1 MWKRDKAE
9 RNFFD
14 KPVTP
19 EPAATPTFS
28 TPSPILPTPPP
39 APPPTPTPPANDV
52 RADSRPDTAAP
63 RKAATPLAATSPKG
77 SVLGATL
84 RFKGDLVADE
94 DLVVQGQIEGSILHT
109 RSLTIGP
116 DGVMKGDIRARRIV
130 IEGTVSGDLYALE
143 CVTVRSTGH
152 VNGSIYAPRV
162 AIAEGAQFNGK
173 VDMAHAPAVPSPV
186 LAGPT
191 HDDTRAPR
199 AGTPAFVEPESST
212 VDVAMDDVD
221 VEDLLDGPTDRS

>member
-1 MWKRDKAE
+1 VR
-9 RNFFD
+9 
-14 KPVTP
+14 P
-19 EPAATPTFS
+19 EP
-28 TPSPILPTPPP
+28 
-39 APPPTPTPPANDV
+39 
-52 RADSRPDTAAP
+52 RQEAAP
-63 RKAATPLAATSPKG
+63 ARKAATPPAATSPKG

-130 IEGTVSGDLYALE
+130 IEGTVTGDLYALE

-152 VNGSIYAPRV
+152 VRGSIYAPRV

-173 VDMAHAPAVPSPV
+173 VDMANAPAVPSPV
-186 LAGPT
+186 VAALHGDAPT
-191 HDDTRAPR
+191 DAPR
-199 AGTPAFVEPESST
+199 ASAVQVDATDTATDAATDVALDE
-212 VDVAMDDVD
+212 VDVD
-221 VEDLLDGPTDRS
+221 DLLDGQTPRP

>member
-1 MWKRDKAE
+1 MWKRDRSE

-14 KPVTP
+14 RPLSAD
-19 EPAATPTFS
+19 AAPTFS
-28 TPSPILPTPPP
+28 TPSPSLPTPP
-39 APPPTPTPPANDV
+39 APPPPADDV
-52 RADSRPDTAAP
+52 RAESRVDTAPA
-63 RKAATPLAATSPKG
+63 RKAAAAPAATSPRG

-109 RSLTIGP
+109 RSLTIGT
-116 DGVMKGDIRARRIV
+116 DGAMKGDIRARRIV
-130 IEGTVSGDLYALE
+130 IEGTVTGDLYALE

-173 VDMAHAPAVPSPV
+173 VDMAHAPSVPSPV
-186 LAGPT
+186 LAGG
-191 HDDTRAPR
+191 APGESGADVTTG
-199 AGTPAFVEPESST
+199 AGST
-212 VDVAMDDVD
+212 AAALDDVAVD
-221 VEDLLDGPTDRS
+221 DLLGGGTERS

>member
-1 MWKRDKAE
+1 MWKRDKVE

-14 KPVTP
+14 KPVSA
-19 EPAATPTFS
+19 EPTPTFS
-28 TPSPILPTPPP
+28 TPSPILPTPPA
-39 APPPTPTPPANDV
+39 APPPPAAPAPPANDV
-52 RADSRPDTAAP
+52 RVDPAP
-63 RKAATPLAATSPKG
+63 ARKAASPPAATSPKG

-109 RSLTIGP
+109 RSLTIGA

-130 IEGTVSGDLYALE
+130 IEGTVAGDLYALE

-186 LAGPT
+186 LASAAHDEPT
-191 HDDTRAPR
+191 PL
-199 AGTPAFVEPESST
+199 PAAETGAAENALD
-212 VDVAMDDVD
+212 DVAVD
-221 VEDLLDGPTDRS
+221 DLLDGGVARD

>member
-19 EPAATPTFS
+19 EPAPTFS

-39 APPPTPTPPANDV
+39 TPPVAPANDLRTDA
-52 RADSRPDTAAP
+52 RADGTAA
-63 RKAATPLAATSPKG
+63 RKAAAPPAATSPKG
-77 SVLGATL
+77 SVLGSTL

-109 RSLTIGP
+109 RSLTIGA

-143 CVTVRSTGH
+143 CVTVRATGH

-162 AIAEGAQFNGK
+162 AIAEGAHFNGK

-186 LAGPT
+186 VAAAAREDSRSRDEVAQGA
-191 HDDTRAPR
+191 DDHA
-199 AGTPAFVEPESST
+199 AN
-212 VDVAMDDVD
+212 VDVALDDVD
-221 VEDLLDGPTDRS
+221 VDGLLDSDATRG